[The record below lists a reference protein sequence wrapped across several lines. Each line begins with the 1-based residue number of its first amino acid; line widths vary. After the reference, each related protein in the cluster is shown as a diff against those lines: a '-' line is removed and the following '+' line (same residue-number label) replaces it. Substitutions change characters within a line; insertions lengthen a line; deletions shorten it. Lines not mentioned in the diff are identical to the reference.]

1 MAAKKPNYFQ
11 NVANEIN
18 DVYQAYRRRTEMSQ
32 KPGPGTDA
40 MANKLAGIERRQA
53 GQLAGAVLM
62 GARYD
67 SKGRRV
73 KG

>member
-18 DVYQAYRRRTEMSQ
+18 DVYQAYRRRTEASQ
-32 KPGPGTDA
+32 KSGPGTDA
-40 MANKLAGIERRQA
+40 EANRLAGIERRQA

-73 KG
+73 K